1 MDTLLL
7 RHRERVT
14 LKAIAVSS
22 DSSSYK
28 VAIIGSGPAGLSAA
42 ARAAELGV
50 AHIVIESAPD
60 ISNTV
65 NFWYQKGKHVMD
77 EPANMPLRS
86 SAKFSEGTRE
96 EVLKAWREDID
107 HLKINLRFNAA
118 LKAINGEAGAFEVT
132 LANGDVIKAES
143 VVLAIGTMGNI
154 RKLGI
159 PGEDHPAVAYK
170 LDDASLLKGKK
181 IIVVGAGD
189 SAIEDAI
196 ALSKHNKVTVINRR
210 EGFDR
215 AKSRNAAA
223 ILRAIENKEI
233 ACIYGGVPESV
244 SPSTGEGA
252 LADMIIES
260 ANGSVT
266 VPADLIIIRAGAMPQ
281 RQLLDSLGVGFPNE
295 AETAFPI
302 IGEGY
307 QSSRAGVYI
316 VGSLA
321 GCPLIKEAMN
331 QGYEAI
337 EFIEGRAIDPADQG
351 LLEAVLKPLPDYQGV
366 KEALVQLK
374 KNVPMIA
381 DVTALVLREYVRESE
396 LRFLK
401 AGDVFYKPGNYTT
414 GISAILKGSIGLS
427 LHGDPSE
434 RSYCQTVGDLLGIVS
449 LSAGLPVDIWA
460 IAMEDSVL
468 LETPSRASQKLF
480 NSVDAIKKEIDHLF
494 TRRIILRSFVS
505 LLPQD
510 HIQEDI
516 DEMQF
521 DAIAADVEVLSLKAG
536 QEVYKEGSDTDAF
549 YIIRKGAVSLSRK
562 FEGKSQVQHLIS
574 AGEWF
579 GNDEIFLGGNRLDT
593 ATTSTRSEIV
603 KLDASKFMAML
614 ARYPTIQHA
623 AERKARNMLLKEQQK
638 STETNTSAVIGFLDD
653 TGVVEGTNVLVIDES
668 LCVRCDNCEKAC
680 AETHGGISRL
690 KRKAGDTFATI
701 HVPVAC
707 RHCYDPSCMKDCPPD
722 AISRQPDGDI
732 SINGNTCIGC
742 GNCVAN
748 CPFGVVQLV
757 AAPVQEPASLLSW
770 LLFGKGRAP
779 GQESEHLHDGKASK
793 KAVKCD
799 LCVNQASGPACVHA
813 CPTGAALRT
822 SPDQLVKIFEASH
835 LKH

>member
-1 MDTLLL
+1 M
-7 RHRERVT
+7 
-14 LKAIAVSS
+14 SS
-22 DSSSYK
+22 DPSSYK

-42 ARAAELGV
+42 ARAAELGIP
-50 AHIVIESAPD
+50 HILIESAPD

-86 SAKFSEGTRE
+86 STKFEEGTRE
-96 EVLKAWREDID
+96 QVLQAWKDDID
-107 HLKINLRFNAA
+107 RLKINLRFNTA
-118 LKAINGEAGAFEVT
+118 LKAITGDAGAFEVL
-132 LANGDVIKAES
+132 LANGEVLKAQS

-170 LDDASLLKGKK
+170 LDDASLLKGQQ

-189 SAIEDAI
+189 SAIEDAL
-196 ALSKHNKVTVINRR
+196 ALSKNNKVTVINRR

-223 ILRAIENKEI
+223 ILRAIQNKEI
-233 ACIYGGVPESV
+233 DCIYGGVPESV
-244 SPSTGEGA
+244 LARTGEGA
-252 LADMIIES
+252 SAEMIVES

-281 RQLLDSLGVGFPNE
+281 RKLLDSLGVGFPNE

-307 QSSRAGVYI
+307 QSTRAGIYI
-316 VGSLA
+316 VGALA

-337 EFIEGRAIDPADQG
+337 EFIEGRTIDPADQG
-351 LLEAVLKPLPDYQGV
+351 LLEDVLKNLPDYRGV
-366 KEALVQLK
+366 KEALADLK
-374 KNVPMIA
+374 TNVPMLSE
-381 DVTALVLREYVRESE
+381 VTTLVLREYVRESE
-396 LRFLK
+396 LLFLK
-401 AGDVFYKPGNYTT
+401 AGEVLYKPGDYAQ
-414 GISAILKGSIGLS
+414 GISAILKGSLALS
-427 LHGDPSE
+427 RDGNASE
-434 RSYCQTVGDLLGIVS
+434 RDYRYTVGS
-449 LSAGLPVDIWA
+449 LQGLTSIKSGLPQDIWA
-460 IAMEDSVL
+460 IAVEDTVL
-468 LETPSRASQKLF
+468 LETPLRASQKLF
-480 NSVDAIKKEIDHLF
+480 NSVDSIKKTIDHIF
-494 TRRIILRSFVS
+494 TRRILLRSFVT
-505 LLPQD
+505 LLPED
-510 HIQEDI
+510 SVLEDI
-516 DEMQF
+516 NEMHF
-521 DAIAADVEVLSLKAG
+521 DALAGDVELLSLKAG
-536 QEVYKEGSDTDAF
+536 QVVYQEGSVTDAF
-549 YIIRKGAVSLSRK
+549 YIVRNGAITLSRD
-562 FEGKSQVQHLIS
+562 FEGKTQVQHLIS
-574 AGEWF
+574 TGEWF

-593 ATTSTRSEIV
+593 ATTTSRTEIL
-603 KLDASKFMAML
+603 KLDASKLMAVL
-614 ARYPTIQHA
+614 ARYPSIQHA
-623 AERKARNMLLKEQQK
+623 AERRARNMLLKEQQK
-638 STETNTSAVIGFLDD
+638 STETNTSAVISFLDE

-690 KRKAGDTFATI
+690 NRKAGDTFATI

-722 AISRQPDGDI
+722 AISRQADGDI
-732 SINGNTCIGC
+732 SINANTCIGC

-757 AAPVQEPASLLSW
+757 ATKPQEPTSLLSW
-770 LLFGKGRAP
+770 LLFGKGRPP
-779 GQESEHLHDGKASK
+779 GQETEHLHDGTTSK

-799 LCVNQASGPACVHA
+799 LCVHQASGPACVQA
-813 CPTGAALRT
+813 CPTGAALRK

-835 LKH
+835 LNH